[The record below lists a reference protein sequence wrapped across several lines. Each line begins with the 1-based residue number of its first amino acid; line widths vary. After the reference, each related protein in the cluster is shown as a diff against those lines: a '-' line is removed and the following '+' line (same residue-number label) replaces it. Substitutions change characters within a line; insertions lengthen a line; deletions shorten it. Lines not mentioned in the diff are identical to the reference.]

1 MLCVLKKVDRTL
13 YILGPH
19 LTFDAWVT
27 LGELLSVLAPQF
39 LYLYN
44 GDKAGTYHIALQGLN

>member
-44 GDKAGTYHIALQGLN
+44 GDKAGAYHIVS